1 MNKKVK
7 IVLIVVAVA
16 LAVAVL
22 VPVVGIGVGIVKD
35 RIRYSKPANL
45 YADTWNIAFPE
56 SAKETYSLS
65 TGGRDS
71 WSYRVY
77 TVDPGENAAFSDYS
91 SEPPKEM
98 IVENMR
104 EILDRVQ
111 VPQEQR
117 PDLTKSYKWIHIG
130 KNEVPSPIAEK
141 LDEKYKYMDDLYVLY
156 DAQTDTVYT
165 LIRHT

>member
-1 MNKKVK
+1 MSKKVK
-7 IVLIVVAVA
+7 YSLIAVAVV

-22 VPVVGIGVGIVKD
+22 IPVVGIGVGMVKGQ
-35 RIRYSKPANL
+35 IRDAKPANF
-45 YADTWNIAFPE
+45 YADAWDITFPE

-71 WSYRVY
+71 WSYKVY
-77 TVDPGENAAFSDYS
+77 TVDSGDDAAFSDYA

-98 IVENMR
+98 IVESMR

-165 LIRHT
+165 LTRHT

>member
-1 MNKKVK
+1 
-7 IVLIVVAVA
+7 
-16 LAVAVL
+16 
-22 VPVVGIGVGIVKD
+22 
-35 RIRYSKPANL
+35 
-45 YADTWNIAFPE
+45 
-56 SAKETYSLS
+56 
-65 TGGRDS
+65 
-71 WSYRVY
+71 
-77 TVDPGENAAFSDYS
+77 
-91 SEPPKEM
+91 M

-117 PDLTKSYKWIHIG
+117 PDLTKSYQWMHIG

>member
-1 MNKKVK
+1 MHKKVK
-7 IVLIVVAVA
+7 YSLITIAAV

-22 VPVVGIGVGIVKD
+22 IPVVGIGVEIVKD
-35 RIRYSKPANL
+35 QMRYSKPANF
-45 YADTWNIAFPE
+45 YADAWNIAFPE

-77 TVDPGENAAFSDYS
+77 TVDPEDDAAFSDYA

-117 PDLTKSYKWIHIG
+117 PDWTKSYQWMHIG

-156 DAQTDTVYT
+156 DAQADTVYT